1 MNKIFLSVGSAAL
14 AAIAG
19 CSSHPQ
25 VTVADRLADEQTRNL
40 VQESVW
46 VVHPKDARRYDD
58 PAWPAPIQIVPPVQK
73 KGDNKGAYDVHL
85 FGGEPT
91 GQHID
96 TIYVR
101 NGRSGE
107 CKLLLEYLGL
117 TASDHAFIELNG
129 GGQEYFLCDSVVFSM
144 GADRVKNPFISSYRE
159 IEFLAHGGEGV
170 LGEADDSGTE
180 ALDTTKQKEGSMT
193 VEQALQG
200 RFPIKIRYIK

>member
-1 MNKIFLSVGSAAL
+1 MKKILLSAGAVAI
-14 AAIAG
+14 IAG
-19 CSSHPQ
+19 CSSHPK

-73 KGDNKGAYDVHL
+73 KGSNKGAYDVHL
-85 FGGEPT
+85 FGGEPS

-117 TASDHAFIELNG
+117 AASDHAFIELNG

-144 GADRVKNPFISSYRE
+144 GGDRVKNPFISSYRE
-159 IEFLAHGGEGV
+159 IEFLAHGTEGA
-170 LGEADDSGTE
+170 LSEIDSSDTNGSDIAD
-180 ALDTTKQKEGSMT
+180 QKDGVST
-193 VEQALQG
+193 IEQALQG